1 MAKKQPVKR
10 TKRQTTRRK
19 TKRGQTTIFRRIGS
33 VFLCIFLVFL
43 MAAGIY
49 CYIYPECPRKWTEE
63 LQEFIHAKGNHEQRQ
78 AKTSSSA
85 LPSSSETPSP
95 EKSLSETSSAD
106 GSQTEY
112 AENNKP
118 PGKGSY
124 TLPTAGYNE
133 LEFTYLRQTRHEQ
146 LIRHTGFTVSYNEH
160 WRLPNWVGY
169 ELTREKTGGK
179 AKRQSR
185 FLKDPHVKGVC
196 AIHGDYTKSGY
207 DRGHMAAAA
216 DMAWSE
222 LSMKESFYLSNVCP
236 QHPDLNRRKWK
247 ELEDKV
253 RDWAVADS
261 AIIIVCGPVVADRC
275 ETIGKNRIS
284 VPYQFFK
291 VILSPYTDP
300 PRAIGFLFDNQRAT
314 GDLINYAVTVDSV
327 ERVTGLNFFSVLP
340 DEIEEFVEKAFD
352 ASAWGI

>member
-1 MAKKQPVKR
+1 MAKKKQPKR
-10 TKRQTTRRK
+10 TKRQTPRRK
-19 TKRGQTTIFRRIGS
+19 TRRGKTPVFRRIGI
-33 VFLCIFLVFL
+33 VFLCIFLVWL
-43 MAAGIY
+43 IAAGIF
-49 CYIYPECPRKWTEE
+49 CYIYPEYPRKWKEQLRE
-63 LQEFIHAKGNHEQRQ
+63 LAHAESTT
-78 AKTSSSA
+78 TSS
-85 LPSSSETPSP
+85 LPSSAETHS
-95 EKSLSETSSAD
+95 SETSFPETSSPD
-106 GSQTEY
+106 SRQRERPV
-112 AENNKP
+112 NDKP
-118 PGKGSY
+118 PGKGNYSW
-124 TLPTAGYNE
+124 PAEGYKE
-133 LEFTYLRQTRHEQ
+133 LEITYLRQTRREQ
-146 LIRHTGFTVSYNEH
+146 VIRHTGFTVSYNEH

-185 FLKDPHVKGVC
+185 FLKDPHVKGIC

-222 LSMKESFYLSNVCP
+222 QAMKESFYLSNVCP

-261 AIIIVCGPVVADRC
+261 AIVIVCGPVVADRC
-275 ETIGKNRIS
+275 ETIGKNTVS

-327 ERVTGLNFFSVLP
+327 ERVTGLNFFSTLP
-340 DEIEEFVEKAFD
+340 DEIEELVETMLD
-352 ASAWGI
+352 PTAWGI